1 MTTIFTIGYEGATLS
16 DFIATLKAAQVER
29 VIDVREL
36 PQSRRAG
43 FSKRAL
49 SAALEAEQ
57 IGYEHHRQLG
67 DPKAGRDAA
76 KAGRYDEF
84 RSIFTAHM
92 ETTAARDA
100 LQALTATLTEQR
112 CVLLC
117 YERDHR
123 TCHRNLL
130 CHDLQRLGSF
140 EIKHIGVQPVA
151 RSGRMGEHGTE
162 QHARAC

>member
-16 DFIATLKAAQVER
+16 DFIATLKAAGVDR

-43 FSKRAL
+43 FSKKSL
-49 SAALEAEQ
+49 SLALEDAQ
-57 IGYEHHRQLG
+57 IGYEHHKQLG

-84 RSIFTAHM
+84 RRIFTAHM
-92 ETTAARDA
+92 ETTASRNALDA
-100 LQALTATLTEQR
+100 LAPTLKQYR

-130 CHDLQRLGSF
+130 CSDLQKLGF
-140 EIKHIGVQPVA
+140 TQVKHLGVQPEA
-151 RSGRMGEHGTE
+151 RSGRIAEHGTK
-162 QHARAC
+162 QHARPC

>member
-16 DFIATLKAAQVER
+16 DFLATLKAAQVEC

-67 DPKAGRDAA
+67 DPKPGRDAA
-76 KAGRYDEF
+76 KAGRFDEF

-92 ETTAARDA
+92 KTKAAKDA
-100 LQALTATLTEQR
+100 LQALTPTLKKQR

-130 CHDLQRLGSF
+130 CYDLQRLGSF
-140 EIKHIGVQPVA
+140 EIQHLGVQPVA
-151 RSGRMGEHGTE
+151 RSGRMGEHGAE